1 MKENETMKYVEKCL
15 YELSY
20 YFSKEMR
27 EEEKKQQERAEEIKK
42 EAAKKGEPAIIV
54 IVPTNIKCMGKCLD
68 ETNAIID
75 YIKDDETRKYVEEWQ
90 LAGIKA
96 MFEKCG
102 QENIV
107 PYDLPAAIQAVLG
120 MWEELGKLFE

>member
-27 EEEKKQQERAEEIKK
+27 KEEKEQQERAEEIKK

-54 IVPTNIKCMGKCLD
+54 IVPTNIKCMRKCLD

-90 LAGIKA
+90 LAGINA
-96 MFEKCG
+96 MFDQCNK
-102 QENIV
+102 ENMV
-107 PYDLPAAIQAVLG
+107 PYNMPTAIKGLLCMQYQ
-120 MWEELGKLFE
+120 